1 MEWKFPRISEDPLP
15 ITLEPGDQLF
25 MVGAN
30 GSGKSA
36 LIQYLV
42 SSKPNDNRIKRISA
56 HRQTWFNS
64 GSIDF
69 TAHNRKQFEKNRV
82 QWDRRFDSRWMD
94 HGAQERQAAV
104 LFDLVAE
111 ENARARS
118 ITRHIDE
125 KNPEGANELASQSV
139 SPFNQ
144 LNELLALGTLTVSL
158 ENSNDEE
165 ILARHRNGSVSFSIA
180 QMSDGERNFTIIA
193 ATVLTVK
200 AGTTLLIDE
209 PERHLHRS
217 IITPFMLALFERRP
231 DCTFVVST
239 HETALPVASPE
250 ARTLIVRSC
259 EWNDQQAKSWDVE
272 VLDANAGLPEKL
284 KLAIL
289 GGRARILFVE
299 GTSDSLDLPLYNVLF
314 PSLSVI
320 PKGSCTD
327 VKRAVSGLK
336 GSYDLHHFE
345 VFGLIDRDNRSD
357 DEIEA
362 LANDSVFAL
371 EVCSAEALYYCSS
384 AIEAVACRQ
393 AESLGCDS
401 DTMIELAK
409 QKALELL
416 KQECLDKRMA
426 ARRCETQIRNQ
437 MLSQA
442 PNWKSIKADA
452 NPKINVCIDSPYPEE
467 LERFRKLVND
477 EDLDGLVARYPLRD
491 SGVFSAI
498 AKALKCPKRRN
509 YEQMVVSQIG
519 RDVDLAGILR
529 EHVAPLSDAL
539 KVES

>member
-1 MEWKFPRISEDPLP
+1 MFQKISSCSVL
-15 ITLEPGDQLF
+15 
-25 MVGAN
+25 
-30 GSGKSA
+30 
-36 LIQYLV
+36 
-42 SSKPNDNRIKRISA
+42 SSDNRIKRISA

-64 GSIDF
+64 GRINF
-69 TAHNRKQFEKNRV
+69 NAYRRKRFEENRM
-82 QWDRRFDSRWMD
+82 QWDQQFDSLWMD

-104 LFDLVAE
+104 LFDLVTK
-111 ENARARS
+111 ENTRARS
-118 ITRHIDE
+118 ITRLIDD
-125 KNPEGANELASQSV
+125 KNPEEANKLASKSV

-144 LNELLALGTLTVSL
+144 LNELLTLGTLTISI
-158 ENSNDEE
+158 ENSKDDE
-165 ILARHRNGSVSFSIA
+165 ILAQHQNGNVSFSIA
-180 QMSDGERNFTIIA
+180 QMSDGERNATIIA

-200 AGTTLLIDE
+200 AGTILLIDE

-217 IITPFMLALFERRP
+217 IITPFLLALFERRQ

-239 HETALPVASPE
+239 HEIALPVASPE

-259 EWNDQQAKSWDVE
+259 EWNGQQPKTWDVE
-272 VLDANAGLPEKL
+272 VLGANTGLPEEL

-289 GGRARILFVE
+289 GARASILFVE
-299 GTSDSLDLPLYNVLF
+299 GNSDSLDLPLYNALF
-314 PSLSVI
+314 PGLLVI
-320 PKGSCTD
+320 PKGSCSD
-327 VKRAVSGLK
+327 VKRAVSGLR
-336 GSYDLHHFE
+336 GSYDHHHVE
-345 VFGLIDRDNRSD
+345 AFGLIDRDNRSD

-384 AIEAVACRQ
+384 ANEAVARRQ

-401 DTMIELAK
+401 DTMIELVK
-409 QKALELL
+409 QKAFELL
-416 KQECLDKRMA
+416 KQECLAKRMA
-426 ARRCETQIRNQ
+426 ARRCEVQIRNR

-467 LERFRKLVND
+467 FELFRKLVND
-477 EDLDGLVARYPLRD
+477 EDLDGLVARYPLRE

-519 RDVDLAGILR
+519 RDVDLAGTLR
-529 EHVAPLSDAL
+529 ERVAPLSDAL